1 MTMDHDIA
9 TSGFATLELR
19 EEPDSHQDREREG
32 QGLPASPVPQR
43 TDLTSA
49 PRSRRRAAASR
60 SLTDESR
67 APRN

>member
-32 QGLPASPVPQR
+32 QGLPASPVPRLPVPRLPQR
-43 TDLTSA
+43 ERL
-49 PRSRRRAAASR
+49 PNR
-60 SLTDESR
+60 
-67 APRN
+67 